1 MGWFVSSGKPPLPSA
16 QCSKSYDSAYRTKAN
31 VELSHAERV
40 WLKTR
45 GRSDESARR
54 FPHRGYGLRDAPRP
68 TRRFHVFYSSLPEI
82 GAGFRPVEA
91 ETAMRPKG
99 SFSASTPVPSPHS

>member
-45 GRSDESARR
+45 GRSDESAGR
-54 FPHRGYGLRDAPRP
+54 FP
-68 TRRFHVFYSSLPEI
+68 VFYSSLPEI